1 MKRLIILIP
10 VFCIFISNAFS
21 QDSIF
26 MKDKSCVL
34 AKVTEILPEY
44 VKYKKFNNLDGPT
57 YSTLKVEIDKI
68 VYQNGTVDIF
78 RSDEDFTQ
86 KNAKSQEKS
95 KKLHGILLAGFSFST
110 IGADA
115 SYTENKRGAAVGIG
129 VDIPFEKKGN
139 SIEVNLFFEEK
150 GTEYSDIQQELD
162 GELYT
167 LSETVV
173 LMDYATLSVM
183 FKRFIG
189 SKQLLHVKAGLYA
202 GYRLS
207 GDMKG
212 KLIKMSDTTARY
224 FNSGVD
230 NYYTDF
236 DAGANF
242 GVGLNLPIT
251 KGQNPTHVIIEA
263 RYNLGIS
270 DIYKESMFDTSEKFR
285 EVNKNMLLVAGI
297 RFPL

>member
-1 MKRLIILIP
+1 MRSDEF
-10 VFCIFISNAFS
+10 V
-21 QDSIF
+21 
-26 MKDKSCVL
+26 V

-57 YSTLKVEIDKI
+57 YSSLKVEIDKI

-78 RSDEDFTQ
+78 RSDKDFTQ

-115 SYTENKRGAAVGIG
+115 SYTENKRGAAIGIG
-129 VDIPFEKKGN
+129 LDIPFEKKGN

-189 SKQLLHVKAGLYA
+189 SKQLLYVKAGLYA

-212 KLIKMSDTTARY
+212 KLIRMSDTTARY
-224 FNSGVD
+224 INSGVD

-236 DAGANF
+236 DAGVNF
-242 GVGLNLPIT
+242 GMGLNLPIT
-251 KGQNPTHVIIEA
+251 KGPNPTHVIIEA
-263 RYNLGIS
+263 RYNLGLS

-285 EVNKNMLLVAGI
+285 EVNKNILLIAGI
-297 RFPL
+297 RFPF